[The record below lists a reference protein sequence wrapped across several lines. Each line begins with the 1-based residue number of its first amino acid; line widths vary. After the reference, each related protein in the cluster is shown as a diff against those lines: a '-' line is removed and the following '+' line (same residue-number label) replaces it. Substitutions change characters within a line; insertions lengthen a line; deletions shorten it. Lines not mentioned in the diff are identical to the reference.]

1 MALISLVSIPS
12 GFNNGAEV
20 GSDVFSLR
28 LKKICAGHNP
38 MSRGVF
44 L

>member
-28 LKKICAGHNP
+28 LRKSAGDNP